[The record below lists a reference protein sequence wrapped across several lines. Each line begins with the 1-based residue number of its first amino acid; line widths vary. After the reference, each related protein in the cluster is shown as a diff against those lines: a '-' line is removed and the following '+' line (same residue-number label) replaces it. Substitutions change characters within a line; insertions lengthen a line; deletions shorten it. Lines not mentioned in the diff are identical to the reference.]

1 MAQRSVNLN
10 GGTVKVVYLQS
21 SFVKQGIRSSS
32 LTFDSGQEDLDAELL
47 RVLKEAKQVSRGK
60 VPI

>member
-1 MAQRSVNLN
+1 M
-10 GGTVKVVYLQS
+10 VYLQS